1 MPTPF
6 GPQLIGETEKTLKA
20 VLERSLQDTGLAE
33 PHWVTLRIALNTDG
47 IVDGDGLAAAVLDRA
62 HFADA
67 ADLVTDLTARG
78 LLKEGRL
85 TQEARDVMASVQAKT
100 TAATAP
106 IWDGLPA
113 EDVAATT
120 RVLTEVLTRARAL
133 LA

>member
-1 MPTPF
+1 MSTPF

-20 VLERSLQDTGLAE
+20 VLERSLEGTGLTE

-47 IVDGDGLAAAVLDRA
+47 NVDGDGLAAAVADRA
-62 HFADA
+62 HFANA
-67 ADLVTDLTARG
+67 ADLVADLTARG

-85 TQEARDVMASVQAKT
+85 TQKARDVMASVQAKT
-100 TAATAP
+100 SAETAP
-106 IWDGLPA
+106 IWEGLPA

-120 RVLTEVLTRARAL
+120 RVLNEVLTRARAM